1 MCPVLSCYNT
11 DHCDGSA
18 LSHVIKLVRDEHTY
32 ETYPKWKTILFII
45 INIQQNTTFCSL
57 THLEKLVIYISFLA
71 VTPCLQSQ
79 AYLKRT
85 LKEMGGKASKGYVN
99 DTRRELYD
107 AINHEKALRE
117 KQNQELQNEKEYR
130 TTLRSNIGRL
140 QQQFGQEANER
151 AHLQYRLTAEE
162 GERQRLQG
170 TVGSLGNQLNSERDE
185 RHKLEVNF
193 GAANVKLDG
202 LGEKLAE
209 EAEKM
214 GELQHDYT
222 AHKEYQHQVNADQNI
237 KLAEERVHREH
248 HKEKIDRLEQ
258 RNDALQGTM
267 NQMALTMIETQRAML
282 QAQGQVIAALG
293 WRGMD
298 PAIGEGNDKRIE

>member
-1 MCPVLSCYNT
+1 
-11 DHCDGSA
+11 
-18 LSHVIKLVRDEHTY
+18 
-32 ETYPKWKTILFII
+32 
-45 INIQQNTTFCSL
+45 
-57 THLEKLVIYISFLA
+57 
-71 VTPCLQSQ
+71 
-79 AYLKRT
+79 
-85 LKEMGGKASKGYVN
+85 MGGKASKGYVN
-99 DTRRELYD
+99 DTRRELYA

-117 KQNQELQNEKEYR
+117 KQNQELQNEKEHR
-130 TTLRSNIGRL
+130 TTLQSNIGRL
-140 QQQFGQEANER
+140 QQQLGQEANER

-170 TVGSLGNQLNSERDE
+170 TVGSLGNQLNTERDE

-258 RNDALQGTM
+258 QNDALQGTM